1 MPRTARA
8 SVGGMLSHSLNQA
21 NRRDPSLHKPS
32 DDHAWIKAT
41 IDARARLSV
50 DLLGFCPILN
60 YFYVVLRKHGDGG
73 GASTGADLTA
83 KTNGSSGR
91 QAS

>member
-8 SVGGMLSHSLNQA
+8 SVGGMLSHALNQA

-50 DLLGFCPILN
+50 DLLGFSAMPDH
-60 YFYVVLRKHGDGG
+60 FYMVLRTHGGCG
-73 GASTGADLTA
+73 WASTGAELMA
-83 KTNGSSGR
+83 KAGGSSG
-91 QAS
+91 